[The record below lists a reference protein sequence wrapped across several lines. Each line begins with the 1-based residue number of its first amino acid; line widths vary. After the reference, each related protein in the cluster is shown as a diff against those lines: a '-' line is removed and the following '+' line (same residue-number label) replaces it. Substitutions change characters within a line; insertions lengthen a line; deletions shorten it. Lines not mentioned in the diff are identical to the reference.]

1 MGDDSSNAWRPI
13 LAALSNDAAREL
25 FAHLVLHGHPG
36 AAEYLD
42 SLSPSRANHVRSALL
57 SAGMMRVDGDGQLHA
72 EPAAFTNALRAAAA
86 PPARKG
92 VERFLTADGAIT
104 AYPSNLTERGEL
116 LALIARTCM
125 GEEEVLSEAELN
137 ERLERFSP
145 DVAVLRR
152 YLVDHG
158 ELERTRSGSEY
169 ARVAPTP

>member
-13 LAALSNDAAREL
+13 LAALANDAAREL
-25 FAHLVLHGHPG
+25 FAHLVLQGHIG
-36 AAEYLD
+36 AGVYLD

-57 SAGMMRVDGDGQLHA
+57 SAGMARVDDDGQLHL

-86 PPARKG
+86 PPAQTG
-92 VERFLTADGAIT
+92 IERFLTADGAIK

-116 LALIARTCM
+116 LALIARTCV

-137 ERLERFSP
+137 ARLERFSP

-152 YLVDHG
+152 YLVDYG

-169 ARVAPTP
+169 ARVAPAP